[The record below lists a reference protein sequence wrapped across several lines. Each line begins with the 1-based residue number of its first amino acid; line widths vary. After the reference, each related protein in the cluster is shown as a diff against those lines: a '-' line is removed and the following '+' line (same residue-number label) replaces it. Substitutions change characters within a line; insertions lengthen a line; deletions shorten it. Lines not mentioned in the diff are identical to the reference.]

1 MLTQNSSYKGIQMFV
16 FNANKKTYRGIN
28 MKYAG
33 ILKYTILLILVSVQ
47 VMFGQEKLKLTVEQA
62 VETGLKNSK
71 ILHASSMKVVSAEAR
86 VKEINAARLP
96 SVKLTAAYRRL
107 SEVDP
112 FIITTPFGT
121 FPISPNILNNYTTQ
135 VSVMQPLFT
144 GFKLSGSY
152 DLAEQSA
159 GATSEEYNKDRSD
172 LVFNIKNS
180 YWNLFKATQLKKVA
194 DENVEQIKAH
204 VNDAKNLLRAGMLTE
219 NDVLKLEV
227 QLSDAMYRQ
236 VDADNGV
243 KLSMV
248 TLNNV
253 MSIPLNTEIE
263 IASETGL
270 NPKSYE
276 DLNSLISSAN
286 EKRPEIKAADF
297 RVKASEAG
305 VKIAQSSWYPQISLV
320 GNYYYSRPNQRIL
333 PAQDKFNG
341 TWDAGVNLSL
351 NVWDW
356 LTTSHQT
363 EQAEATLTQS
373 IDMMGTIKDNITL
386 EVTQNYLN
394 VNQAKQKIQIS
405 KQAVEQAE
413 ENMRVTSDKFRNGL
427 ALSSDAIDAEVALLV
442 AKTNYTNSIVDYEL
456 AKARLEK
463 SVGQ

>member
-1 MLTQNSSYKGIQMFV
+1 MKLFGIW
-16 FNANKKTYRGIN
+16 
-28 MKYAG
+28 KYAVVM
-33 ILKYTILLILVSVQ
+33 ILASVQ
-47 VMFGQEKLKLTVEQA
+47 VMFAQEKLKLTVEQA
-62 VETGLKNSK
+62 VDIGLKNSK
-71 ILHASSMKVVSAEAR
+71 TLHASSMKVVSAEAK
-86 VKEINAARLP
+86 VKEVNSAKLP
-96 SVKLTAAYRRL
+96 SVKVTAAYRRL

-112 FIITTPFGT
+112 FSINTPFGT
-121 FPISPNILNNYTTQ
+121 FDISPSILNNYQAT

-144 GFKLSGSY
+144 GFRLSGSA

-159 GATSEEYNKDRSD
+159 NATNEGYNKDKSD
-172 LVFNIKNS
+172 LVFNVRNS
-180 YWNLFKATQLKKVA
+180 YWTLFKASQLKKVA

-204 VNDAKNLLRAGMLTE
+204 VNDAKNLMNAGMLTQ

-236 VDADNGV
+236 VDANNGV
-243 KLSMV
+243 KLAMV
-248 TLNNV
+248 SLNNV

-263 IASETGL
+263 IASETEL

-276 DLNSLISSAN
+276 DLNSLVSMASEI
-286 EKRPEIKAADF
+286 RPEIKAADYL
-297 RVKASEAG
+297 VKAGKAG
-305 VKIAQSSWYPQISLV
+305 VKIAESSWYPQISLV
-320 GNYYYSRPNQRIL
+320 ANYYYSRPNQRIL
-333 PAQDKFNG
+333 PTKDRFDG

-363 EQAEATLTQS
+363 EQAEAALTQS
-373 IDMMGTIKDNITL
+373 IDMMGSIKDNITL

-405 KQAVEQAE
+405 KQTVEQAD
-413 ENMRVTSDKFRNGL
+413 ENNRVTSDKFRNGL
-427 ALSSDAIDAEVALLV
+427 ALSSDVIDAEVALLV

-463 SVGQ
+463 SIGQ